1 MTVRATIV
9 RAATRAR
16 LTAIGCGTVTIL
28 ACVAA
33 SACTS
38 SSTSPS
44 LPSGAVTST
53 ILANGSPSPTAFYSG
68 TARVSPTTSS
78 PSPTQSPSPTHS
90 PTHSP
95 SPTVS
100 PTPVTTSAS
109 PTTPPVTQSPTP
121 AQFPTEAPPTGGG
134 GTAGLQYG
142 LLFGLG
148 AAAIGGGGWSIAYR
162 RRLLKGRR

>member
-1 MTVRATIV
+1 MTVRATIA

-28 ACVAA
+28 GCAA
-33 SACTS
+33 VSACTT
-38 SSTSPS
+38 STP
-44 LPSGAVTST
+44 PTVPTGAVTST
-53 ILANGSPSPTAFYSG
+53 ILANGSPSPTTFYSG

-78 PSPTQSPSPTHS
+78 PSPEHPTAHATTESPSP
-90 PTHSP
+90 SP
-95 SPTVS
+95 S
-100 PTPVTTSAS
+100 PVTTS
-109 PTTPPVTQSPTP
+109 PTTAAAPPVTQSPTP

-134 GTAGLQYG
+134 GTAGLQDG

-148 AAAIGGGGWSIAYR
+148 GAAVVGGGWSIAYR